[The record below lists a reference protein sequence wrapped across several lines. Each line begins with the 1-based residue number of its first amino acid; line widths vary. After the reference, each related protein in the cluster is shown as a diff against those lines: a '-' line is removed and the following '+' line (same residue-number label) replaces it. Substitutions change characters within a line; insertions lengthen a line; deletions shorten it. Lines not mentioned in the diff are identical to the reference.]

1 MRALLGSL
9 ALALAAT
16 LLTLLAAEGV
26 LRLRDA
32 LRAPG
37 PPARPAPSPYPDLP
51 QLHSLKD
58 LIRPNT
64 RGVFKGVLHRTNSR
78 GVRGPE
84 YTSDPAPGV
93 FRIEVI
99 GDSYTMGQGVAE
111 DETYAAVAE
120 RLLSQ
125 RGRRVEV
132 INLGVSG
139 LAIRHS
145 IRRLEKRGLGYHPD
159 LVVYGFTPNDILGP
173 DYREGSP
180 EEKAALEAWIHRF
193 DDSPSLLL
201 RTLWPRLVL
210 TRSALWPLPGTY
222 EYALEQNYFHN
233 PPALRQITDGLDD
246 LARLTRDAGIC
257 GLVFVHTRLDDLWIH
272 PFTRIYR
279 LVASLA
285 RERGLSAYV
294 SFPHFRGRDVHE
306 LRISDV
312 DSHPNAAGHRLHAE
326 ALVEALESMPPRCWQ
341 PARDRSRQTP

>member
-1 MRALLGSL
+1 MRVFLGSL
-9 ALALAAT
+9 ALAVAAT
-16 LLTLLAAEGV
+16 LLTLVAAEAV
-26 LRLRDA
+26 LRLHDA
-32 LRAPG
+32 LHE
-37 PPARPAPSPYPDLP
+37 PPPFAWPSPSPYPDLP
-51 QLHSLKD
+51 ELQNLRD

-64 RGVFKGVLHRTNSR
+64 RGVFKGALHRTNSR

-84 YTSDPAPGV
+84 YASEPAPGV
-93 FRIEVI
+93 FRIVVL

-111 DETYAAVAE
+111 DETYAAVAG

-125 RGRRVEV
+125 RGRPVEV

-145 IRRLEKRGLGYHPD
+145 IRRLIKPGLGYHPD

-173 DYREGSP
+173 DYVAGSRED
-180 EEKAALEAWIHRF
+180 KQQLEALVHRF
-193 DDSPSLLL
+193 DDSPSRLLGAV
-201 RTLWPRLVL
+201 WPRLVL

-222 EYALEQNYFHN
+222 EYTLEQNYFHN

-246 LARLTRDAGIC
+246 LARLTRDASIC

-279 LVASLA
+279 LVAELA

-294 SFPHFRGRDVHE
+294 SFPYFRGRDVHA

-312 DSHPNAAGHRLHAE
+312 DSHPNVAGHRLHAE
-326 ALVEALESMPPRCWQ
+326 ALVEGLKALPSHCWH
-341 PARDRSRQTP
+341 PARDGIR